1 MRHRR
6 TLTAILLVGA
16 AIVGLTGSVAAQE
29 SCGVDPP
36 ADFAEPSDPD
46 ATIGFVDGYWYT
58 EPIAGLDSGPTTDEE
73 MRALIARTAAR
84 VEVIRCV
91 NIEDPPPVRTVNR
104 TALDADL
111 TSLYA
116 DVSPAERRFDN
127 AKLETLMLV
136 PSTSDSVE
144 QRTANQGT
152 AVQGYYDIQADRI
165 VIVEDN
171 ATTVPIAGA
180 TLAHELV
187 HYYQDQRYNLAR
199 YDAVQMDAGTA
210 QRGLIEGEAML
221 TENAYEHRCAG
232 TWDCVAS
239 APSDRTT
246 VTNRGLFAITLEP
259 YLDGPEFVRTLENH
273 DQLSAAYEQ
282 PPTTARHVIHPE
294 AYPTFEPQSPPI
306 ADRSTAQWQPLRV
319 PDRPDHG
326 VLGPVG
332 VAASLMTPQ
341 FDNKTTE
348 VGIPP
353 YAYSHPIVDA
363 WRGDRLR
370 VYTTATNQTAAV
382 WKSRWADAEAA
393 EEYANVYA
401 AVLEFYGATPV
412 DEPVFRF
419 DGTTGYT
426 GSVRVT
432 QTNTTVTIVK
442 APSADALDAVH
453 ASNRSVQQT
462 AKTPGFGALGA
473 IVALCWAV
481 WSRVRTQP

>member
-1 MRHRR
+1 MRYRR
-6 TLTAILLVGA
+6 MLVVLLLIGVAIPGVA
-16 AIVGLTGSVAAQE
+16 GLATAQE
-29 SCGVDPP
+29 SCGVEPP
-36 ADFAEPSDPD
+36 ADFADPSDPD

-58 EPIAGLDSGPTTDEE
+58 EPIAGLESGPTTDEE
-73 MRALIARTAAR
+73 VRALVARTAAR

-104 TALDADL
+104 TALEADL
-111 TSLYA
+111 MSLYA

-127 AKLETLMLV
+127 AKFETLMLV

-171 ATTVPIAGA
+171 ATTIPIAGA

-199 YDAVQMDAGTA
+199 YESVQMDAGTA
-210 QRGLIEGEAML
+210 QRGLIEGEAKL
-221 TENAYEHRCAG
+221 TENTYEHRCVG

-239 APSDRTT
+239 ASSDRTT

-259 YLDGPEFVRTLENH
+259 YLDGPEFVRTLE
-273 DQLSAAYEQ
+273 DRRQLAAVYEQ

-294 AYPTFEPQSPPI
+294 TYPTFEPQSPPI
-306 ADRSTAQWQPLRV
+306 ADRSTARWQPLHLS
-319 PDRPDHG
+319 DRPDSG
-326 VLGPVG
+326 VFGPVG
-332 VAASLMTPQ
+332 IAASLMAPQ

-353 YAYSHPIVDA
+353 YAYSHPVVDA
-363 WRGDRLR
+363 WRGDQLR

-393 EEYANVYA
+393 EEYANEYTA
-401 AVLEFYGATPV
+401 LLEFYGATPV

-419 DGTTGYT
+419 DGTTGYA
-426 GSVRVT
+426 GGVRVT
-432 QTNTTVTIVK
+432 QTNTTVTIVN
-442 APSADALDAVH
+442 APSVEALDAVH

-462 AKTPGFGALGA
+462 AKTPGFKIFGA
-473 IVALCWAV
+473 IVALCWVV